1 MKRLL
6 LCIAFVLSFPIFAD
20 FSSNTENT
28 PKGSTVTLSWSST
41 AASCTGSG
49 AWSGSKAASGTEQVV
64 LPQEGWNLY
73 VLNCGGVWEY
83 LYIWGTAEVST
94 SETINNASSSSSTS
108 SIGIGG
114 TESSSNSGSGTS
126 SSPNDSSAGS
136 SSSTDS
142 SSDSSSSPN
151 ESSAGSSSSTDS
163 SSDSSSSSGSTL
175 PAESLTYSLS
185 GTDASHFTI
194 DQDTGGVSFTSAP
207 SYIYPSDANNDN
219 VYDIKVKVSS
229 GLDNAPPSFG
239 SVTGSSVI
247 NEGITSSIY
256 VDENK
261 NSVGSVSV
269 TDSEN
274 DNLTYSLS
282 GDDSSYFSISNTGEI
297 TLNETLDYETP
308 LDIDGDNVYALTVT
322 VSDGIN
328 SVTKDLSINVQDVV
342 EVSDTGDLVINVDEN
357 VESFELGLPA
367 NATNV
372 RVYTSNG
379 YADDLDGKE
388 NVSLGNSDGSVL
400 ILSEDTTFSSSDI
413 IKLISDIQLADGVT
427 LSLEGA
433 SIYGDKDCK
442 SSSPNTGLS
451 CKDIEVRNGLFIASN
466 AKIRKI
472 DLSYNSNRSTPIGS
486 IQITNSSYIEGY
498 FSFAGNN
505 GYGSYEI
512 LDSYFLN
519 VNWDKYF
526 YAWYP
531 RNKFSLK
538 RNIFYNSGNI
548 SIGFDSDQLQSEP
561 TISNNIFVYGPSA
574 SSFGNWFP
582 SAPVCGRVYICL
594 WASYPRSN
602 DFKLKLEGNAY
613 LSKVSEV
620 EVYAFGAVYDS
631 DDGINSNSE
640 YFGVTNTDDVTE
652 YYLDSSDN
660 LDFASVV
667 VNNPVSEVNTE
678 LSPVFHPKIDYQ
690 GNNTFKFDFPPDYE
704 AGSRTLNYTVE
715 YTDAGTPKTSTLTI
729 TVNDLVD

>member
-114 TESSSNSGSGTS
+114 TESSSNSGSGT
-126 SSPNDSSAGS
+126 
-136 SSSTDS
+136 
-142 SSDSSSSPN
+142 SSSPN

-282 GDDSSYFSISNTGEI
+282 GDDSSYFSISDTGEI

-388 NVSLGNSDGSVL
+388 TVTLGNEDGSPF
-400 ILSEDTTFSSSDI
+400 ILNEDKTYSS
-413 IKLISDIQLADGVT
+413 
-427 LSLEGA
+427 
-433 SIYGDKDCK
+433 
-442 SSSPNTGLS
+442 N
-451 CKDIEVRNGLFIASN
+451 EVVNIAS
-466 AKIRKI
+466 
-472 DLSYNSNRSTPIGS
+472 
-486 IQITNSSYIEGY
+486 
-498 FSFAGNN
+498 
-505 GYGSYEI
+505 
-512 LDSYFLN
+512 
-519 VNWDKYF
+519 
-526 YAWYP
+526 
-531 RNKFSLK
+531 
-538 RNIFYNSGNI
+538 
-548 SIGFDSDQLQSEP
+548 
-561 TISNNIFVYGPSA
+561 
-574 SSFGNWFP
+574 
-582 SAPVCGRVYICL
+582 
-594 WASYPRSN
+594 
-602 DFKLKLEGNAY
+602 
-613 LSKVSEV
+613 
-620 EVYAFGAVYDS
+620 GAVAVTGS
-631 DDGINSNSE
+631 VTASGIPQ
-640 YFGVTNTDDVTE
+640 
-652 YYLDSSDN
+652 LPPC
-660 LDFASVV
+660 FAPLRFSCRRR
-667 VNNPVSEVNTE
+667 
-678 LSPVFHPKIDYQ
+678 PKI
-690 GNNTFKFDFPPDYE
+690 
-704 AGSRTLNYTVE
+704 L
-715 YTDAGTPKTSTLTI
+715 
-729 TVNDLVD
+729 